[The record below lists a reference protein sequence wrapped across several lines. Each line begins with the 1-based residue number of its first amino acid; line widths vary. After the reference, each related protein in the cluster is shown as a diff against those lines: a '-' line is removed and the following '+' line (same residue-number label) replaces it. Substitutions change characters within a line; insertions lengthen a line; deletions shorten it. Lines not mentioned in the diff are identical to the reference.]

1 MMRVL
6 LVEDDEFSRDMLS
19 RRLMLRGYEVILA
32 QDGEEA
38 LVKACSE
45 HPDVILM
52 DLGLP
57 KLDGREVTRRLRTM
71 PEVRHLPVIAL
82 TAHAMSDERERA
94 IKAGCDD
101 YDTKPV
107 DMDRLVTKIERF
119 NGVKQAD

>member
-1 MMRVL
+1 MMKLL
-6 LVEDDEFSRDMLS
+6 LVEDDELNRDMLS
-19 RRLMLRGYEVILA
+19 RRLMARGYEVILA
-32 QDGEEA
+32 RDGEEA

-57 KLDGREVTRRLRTM
+57 KLNGREATRRLRTM

-82 TAHAMSDERERA
+82 TAHAMSDERDRA

-119 NGVKQAD
+119 KGVKQAV